1 MATNRVLVH
10 ESIAGALTERLVGK
24 ATHLPVG
31 DGATGQVALGP
42 LIDARQRDRV
52 HAIVQDSVKA
62 GARLLAGGTYDGLFY
77 KPTVLA
83 DVKPGMRCLDEEV
96 FGPVLNL
103 ITFRTDDEAVA
114 LANDHAGGLAAA
126 VISRS
131 VGRAMAVAQ
140 RLRAGMVHVNDQT
153 VNDDATNPFGGPG
166 VAGNGNV
173 HGGPADWE
181 AFTTWQ
187 WLTVKDTAPQYPF

>member
-1 MATNRVLVH
+1 VVVVPHGADGDAFVAAATSHFAAASPMVLFSQGGLDHLTHGVATLRG
-10 ESIAGALTERLVGK
+10 AGA
-24 ATHLPVG
+24 
-31 DGATGQVALGP
+31 Q
-42 LIDARQRDRV
+42 
-52 HAIVQDSVKA
+52 
-62 GARLLAGGTYDGLFY
+62 LLAGGSYEGLFY
-77 KPTVLA
+77 RPTVLSG
-83 DVKPGMRCLDEEV
+83 VKPGMRCVDEEV

-103 ITFRTDDEAVA
+103 MTFRSDDEAVE
-114 LANDHAGGLAAA
+114 LANNHAGGLAAA

-131 VGRAMAVAQ
+131 VGRATALAQ

-166 VAGNGNV
+166 AAGNGNA

-187 WLTVKDTAPQYPF
+187 WLTVQDTPPAYPF